1 MSWFFEGL
9 PLPLWELYHNKYE
22 NFLSRDLYK
31 KWLFRSFFDD
41 FFRNHQIEKSSSD
54 FKILMRFFWNAIT
67 HMIIWSFKKSNPRVP
82 NLAQNFFWKNVESW
96 KFYIHPKNWPL
107 RSNFVKRSYKAR
119 ITLSMCSDIKLV
131 HGFLSLVCTKRT
143 FPVEMRLTPVSPLSR
158 NQVKNSLF

>member
-1 MSWFFEGL
+1 MTFSII
-9 PLPLWELYHNKYE
+9 
-22 NFLSRDLYK
+22 
-31 KWLFRSFFDD
+31 FDD